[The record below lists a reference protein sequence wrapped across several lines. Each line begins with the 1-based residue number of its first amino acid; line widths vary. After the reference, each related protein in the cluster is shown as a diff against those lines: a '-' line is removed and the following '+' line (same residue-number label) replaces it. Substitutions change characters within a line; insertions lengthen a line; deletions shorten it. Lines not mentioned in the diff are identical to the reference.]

1 MKKTKKTLMTAAVL
15 TAAAMSSHNVK
26 TVGVAMAPVYGPPP
40 ATTVTTM
47 NTTISTVYGPPV
59 AISTTADEEVT
70 AVSSQEEYIETTN
83 SPLAGVYGPPPAY
96 TTVSDESKVTTVPVI
111 TEEEYTRTTDPI
123 VCVYGPPDAFYDKG
137 DVNMDTQINI
147 ADYNLMLSVA
157 QGEETEYFQE
167 RLADIDDNGTVDNE
181 DIDTMRKYLTGQ
193 IDSME

>member
-47 NTTISTVYGPPV
+47 NTTISSVYGPPV

-96 TTVSDESKVTTVPVI
+96 TTVTDEAEVTTVPVI
-111 TEEEYTRTTDPI
+111 SEEEYTQTTYDV
-123 VCVYGPPDAFYDKG
+123 VCVYGPPDVFYDDG

-147 ADYNLMLSVA
+147 ADYNLILSAA
-157 QGEETEYFQE
+157 QGEDIGYSPE
-167 RLADIDDNGTVDNE
+167 RLADVDNNGVVDADDVE
-181 DIDTMRKYLTGQ
+181 IMRKYLTGQ